1 MSLLPVSRVIN
12 VVSSAVFD
20 HPHHHSYTGDVL
32 MSTDYS
38 AWDDT
43 FRKPIPGIRNG
54 FPLLVGYL
62 AETRV
67 LKRDKMSDK
76 LPFYGRQ
83 KSSRPPPTP
92 HVTSCVELVDSLL
105 IDIPTATSD
114 AKTETGLA

>member
-20 HPHHHSYTGDVL
+20 HPHHHSYTGDE
-32 MSTDYS
+32 YS
-38 AWDDT
+38 AWDT

-62 AETRV
+62 AETLV

-92 HVTSCVELVDSLL
+92 VTTR
-105 IDIPTATSD
+105 DILWTAC
-114 AKTETGLA
+114 